1 MADTTNTAPAKKRG
15 LMKFFRET
23 KAEMKKVTWPNREQL
38 LHNTLI
44 ILVFIAITTIIL
56 SVLDVGFAWLFQL
69 ITKGI

>member
-1 MADTTNTAPAKKRG
+1 MADTTNTTPAKKRG
-15 LMKFFRET
+15 IMKFFRET

-56 SVLDVGFAWLFQL
+56 SVVDVGFAWLFQL